1 MFSFAMLVVC
11 PFLKSFC
18 DLFAFFAYIV
28 CSECASVACVPRGQW
43 SWSEWLD
50 ISLWDHQEDQ
60 VRGHFSFPS
69 VPSAPSLLSCS
80 DSLFLLVCS
89 LWVWLSLSLPL
100 SLSLSQSLSDSDS
113 VSVAVSASVSLSLFL
128 SSHSLPFAVPF
139 SLSLFHSLPHSFSL
153 VQSVFSLSS
162 SLLHSLSLLSP
173 SLYLPPPLS
182 HFIMSMQILATCVI
196 ISTAGQSFLRLIND
210 FCVFTVCTRGTVE
223 QSSSTF
229 RMFQMTTFTSSFHQ
243 TFRRRG
249 LAFSWHWL

>member
-11 PFLKSFC
+11 PFLTSFC
-18 DLFAFFAYIV
+18 DLFVVFAYIV

-89 LWVWLSLSLPL
+89 LWVWLSLSLPV

-113 VSVAVSASVSLSLFL
+113 VSVALSASVSLSVCL
-128 SSHSLPFAVPF
+128 SFSLPTL
-139 SLSLFHSLPHSFSL
+139 SLSLYLSLCLCFTPYLILFLWFNRSSLSLPLSFTH
-153 VQSVFSLSS
+153 SLSS
-162 SLLHSLSLLSP
+162 PHLSISPLP
-173 SLYLPPPLS
+173 SL
-182 HFIMSMQILATCVI
+182 ILLWACR
-196 ISTAGQSFLRLIND
+196 F
-210 FCVFTVCTRGTVE
+210 
-223 QSSSTF
+223 
-229 RMFQMTTFTSSFHQ
+229 
-243 TFRRRG
+243 
-249 LAFSWHWL
+249 WLHV